1 MEQEMV
7 EKIKKEAIREATRT
21 ILKVMEAP
29 DDDISLAE
37 TLLDKGMSLE
47 DAMDVV
53 CKRRFEATMK
63 AFSSVGGNGPVSSLV
78 NMLKNSGMRVIEIR
92 RREE

>member
-7 EKIKKEAIREATRT
+7 EKIKKEATREATRT

-29 DDDISLAE
+29 EEDISLAE
-37 TLLDKGMSLE
+37 ALLDKGMSLE

-53 CKRRFEATMK
+53 CKRRLETMMK
-63 AFSSVGGNGPVSSLV
+63 AFSSVGGNGPVSPLV
-78 NMLKNSGMRVIEIR
+78 NMLRNSGMRVIEIK